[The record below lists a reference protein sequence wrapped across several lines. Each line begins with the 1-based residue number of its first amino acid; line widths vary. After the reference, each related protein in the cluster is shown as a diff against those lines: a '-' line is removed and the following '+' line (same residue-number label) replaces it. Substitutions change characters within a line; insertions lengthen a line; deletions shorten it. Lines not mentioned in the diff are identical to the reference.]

1 MVLKNDFHAFAKLQ
15 NYFMVLHDTPGAKFK
30 VNIHLFSLT
39 WTKCISQTLCM
50 NTQTTLEIKYQ
61 LIVTDY
67 ENDYGPIYEAR
78 GRNKVN
84 NPVFGEWGTGLIL
97 Y

>member
-1 MVLKNDFHAFAKLQ
+1 
-15 NYFMVLHDTPGAKFK
+15 
-30 VNIHLFSLT
+30 
-39 WTKCISQTLCM
+39 M
-50 NTQTTLEIKYQ
+50 NTQTTPEIKYQ
-61 LIVTDY
+61 LIATDY

-84 NPVFGEWGTGLIL
+84 NPVFREWGTGLVL